1 MHTTLGI
8 TDAKNQLPR
17 LKTGNRKKKKQVFL
31 YFKSIVISIEGAPI
45 MQLPHGLKT
54 FVVISIKVWILYLIQ
69 KVRKSRCFRHLFFER
84 KSSRKLSQ
92 IMICEFRVKFLH
104 SRDTELKTAFYIN
117 NTLIMLFFSKW
128 SQISISGIIRISS
141 HCYMFGL

>member
-17 LKTGNRKKKKQVFL
+17 LKTGNRKKKTSFL
-31 YFKSIVISIEGAPI
+31 YFKSIVISIEGVTL

-54 FVVISIKVWILYLIQ
+54 SVVISIKVWILYLIQ

-117 NTLIMLFFSKW
+117 NSLIMLFFSKR
-128 SQISISGIIRISS
+128 SQLSISGIIRISS